1 MPKKREQPETVES
14 DIETKNLEEDGH
26 SDSGAAHQTRAGFV
40 ALIGAP
46 NAGKSTLMNAM
57 VGSKVSIVTP
67 KVQTTRSRIRGI
79 AMENNAQIIFID
91 TPGIFKPKR
100 RLDRAMV
107 HAAWRGAEDGDV
119 VLLLHDCARRVIDD
133 DTHTIV
139 KQLAATGRRASLVLN
154 KIDLAPQERLLTRAD
169 ELSKAY
175 DFERI
180 FMVSAETGN
189 GIEDLKTWLAEQMP
203 TSPYLFDPEVLSD
216 MPLRLLAAEMMREKL
231 FLNLHQELPYQL
243 TVETEKW
250 EEFED
255 GSAAVHLTVY
265 VARDGHRGIIL
276 GKQGQ
281 TIKRVGTAARVEL
294 EEALGRRIH
303 LLSHVKVRKDWMD
316 DAARYTVWDL
326 DYDA

>member
-1 MPKKREQPETVES
+1 MASRQDDV
-14 DIETKNLEEDGH
+14 TK
-26 SDSGAAHQTRAGFV
+26 SGFA

-79 AMENNAQIIFID
+79 AMEGPAQIVFID
-91 TPGIFKPKR
+91 TPGIFQPKR

-107 HAAWRGAEDGDV
+107 QAAWKGAEDGDV
-119 VLLLHDCARRVIDD
+119 LLLVHDCARREIDQ
-133 DTHTIV
+133 DTAAIV
-139 KQLAATGRRASLVLN
+139 AQLAESGRPASLVLN
-154 KIDLAPQERLLTRAD
+154 KIDLAPQERLLERAA
-169 ELSKAY
+169 EMAKQY

-189 GIEDLKTWLAEQMP
+189 GVNDLRQWLAEKMP
-203 TSPYLFDPEVLSD
+203 AGPYLFDPDDLSD
-216 MPLRLLAAEMMREKL
+216 MPLRLLAAEIMREKL

-250 EEFED
+250 EEQED
-255 GSAAVHLTVY
+255 GSATVHLSIY
-265 VARDGHRGIIL
+265 VAREGHRGIVL
-276 GKQGQ
+276 GKKGS
-281 TIKRVGTAARVEL
+281 TIKRIGMAARIEL
-294 EEALGRRIH
+294 EEALDRRVH
-303 LLSHVKVRKDWMD
+303 VLSHVKFRKDWMD
-316 DAARYTVWDL
+316 DAARYSVWDL